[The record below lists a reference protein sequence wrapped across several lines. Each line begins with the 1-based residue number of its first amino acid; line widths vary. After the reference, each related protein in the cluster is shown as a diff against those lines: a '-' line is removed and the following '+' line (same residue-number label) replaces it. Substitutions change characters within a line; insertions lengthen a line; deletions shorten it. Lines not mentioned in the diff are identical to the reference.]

1 MELQFRFSTPFFF
14 LLVGVLF
21 FQSASAQKYAVI
33 GERREIFVD
42 NYLIEKLNGAVQK
55 IHSPHNEGAV
65 LKFEKPWEGNFS
77 GYCTIIRD
85 GGILRAYYRGVRDAG
100 SDGRDTEVTCYA
112 ESKDGINWTKPELGI
127 HEISGSKKNN
137 AILVNEAPVTHNFSP
152 FLDTNPNVKPSEKFK
167 AMGGVQKS
175 GLMAYAS
182 PDGIHWKKMQQGSV
196 FTKGLF
202 DSQNVAF
209 WSVSEKKYV
218 CYFRTWTGD
227 GYKGFRSVSRTT
239 SDDFIHWSEPVA
251 MTFGD
256 TPMEHLYTQQTSPYF
271 RAPHIYVAIAARFMP
286 NRQVVSDEQSKA
298 LNVNPAYYKDCSDA
312 VLMSSRGG
320 SKYDRTFMESYIR
333 PGIGLANWVSRS
345 NYPALN
351 VVQTSETE
359 MSVFVNEE
367 YAQPTAHLKRYSMRL
382 DGFVSISAPY
392 KGGELITKPFV
403 FTGNQLEINY
413 STSAAG
419 EVKIEIQDENGKAIP
434 GYALADC
441 QTIIGNEIKRAVSW
455 NKSQDLSKLSTKP
468 VKLRISIKDGD
479 LYSFKFNQVNP

>member
-1 MELQFRFSTPFFF
+1 MGLRIRFYT
-14 LLVGVLF
+14 LLFWVLAGSIF
-21 FQSASAQKYAVI
+21 HPSANAQKYPVI
-33 GERREIFVD
+33 GDRREIFVD
-42 NYLIEKLNGAVQK
+42 NYLIDQLNGVAQK

-65 LKFEKPWEGNFS
+65 LKFDKPWEGNFS
-77 GYCTIIRD
+77 AYCTIIQD
-85 GGILRAYYRGVRDAG
+85 VGLLRAYYRGVRDAG
-100 SDGRDTEVTCYA
+100 ADGRDTEVTCYA
-112 ESKDGINWTKPELGI
+112 ESKDGIHWTKPDLGI
-127 HEISGSKKNN
+127 HEINGSKNNN

-152 FLDTNPNVKPSEKFK
+152 FLDANPNVKPSEKFK
-167 AMGGVQKS
+167 AIGGVKKS

-182 PDGIHWKKMQQGSV
+182 PDGIHWKKMQQQSV

-239 SDDFIHWSEPVA
+239 SDDFIHWSEPVT
-251 MTFGD
+251 MTFGN

-286 NRQVVSDEQSKA
+286 NRQVVSDEQSK
-298 LNVNPAYYKDCSDA
+298 LLKVNPDYYKDCSDA

-320 SKYDRTFMESYIR
+320 SAYDRTFMESYIR
-333 PGIGLANWVSRS
+333 PGVGLANWVSRS

-351 VVQTSETE
+351 VVQTSDTE
-359 MSVFVNEE
+359 MSVYVNEE
-367 YAQPTAHLKRYSMRL
+367 YAQPTAHIKRYSMRL

-403 FTGNQLEINY
+403 FSGNQLEINY
-413 STSAAG
+413 ATSAAG
-419 EVKIEIQDENGKAIP
+419 EVKIEIQDEDGNTIP
-434 GYALADC
+434 GFGMEDC
-441 QTIIGNEIKRAVSW
+441 QTIIGNEIKRVVSW
-455 NKSQDLSKLSTKP
+455 KGGTDLGRLATKP
-468 VKLRISIKDGD
+468 VRLRIYLKDGD
-479 LYSFKFNQVNP
+479 LYSLKFN